1 MKEKTVTDIGEF
13 GCIRRILK
21 DFIYRPESVKLGAGD
36 DGAVYVTPPGYDQV
50 ISTDTMVE
58 GIHFTKETM
67 SFSDVGYRICAVNFS
82 DMAAMGAE
90 PVALVLS
97 LALPKD
103 LPLEDLENC
112 YHGIRECC
120 RKYSVNL
127 LGGDMTA
134 SLGGVILTGTVVGI
148 VPSDR
153 AVKRSGAQVGD
164 VVFVTETVGD
174 SAAGLAAILH
184 QCNTDFPS
192 LTKRHRRPEAQ
203 IQLGKMLREAGVTSL
218 NDVSDGLS
226 QELNEIAA
234 ASKVIINLDKDKIP
248 LSEETIRLGERLG
261 TDPLNWA
268 FTGGEDYELA
278 GTMSRKNWEKI
289 KGIHPVT
296 KIGTVCDKGAGQ
308 VFIKSK
314 NETVLMI
321 PKGYDHFRT

>member
-1 MKEKTVTDIGEF
+1 MKEKTVTDVGEF

-184 QCNTDFPS
+184 QCDTDFPS
-192 LTKRHRRPEAQ
+192 LTRRHRRPEAQ
-203 IQLGKMLREAGVTSL
+203 IQLGKILREAGATSL
-218 NDVSDGLS
+218 NDISDGLS

-234 ASKVIINLDKDKIP
+234 ASRVIINLDKDKIP
-248 LSEETIRLGERLG
+248 LSEETIRLGKRLG

-278 GTMSRKNWEKI
+278 GTMSRKNWKKI
-289 KGIHPVT
+289 KGSLPVT
-296 KIGTVCDKGAGQ
+296 EIGIVCDKGSGQ

>member
-13 GCIRRILK
+13 GCIRHILK

-90 PVALVLS
+90 PVAFVLS

-184 QCNTDFPS
+184 QCDTDFPG

-248 LSEETIRLGERLG
+248 LSEETIRLGKRLG

-289 KGIHPVT
+289 KGSLLVT
-296 KIGTVCDKGAGQ
+296 EIGIVCDKGSGQ

>member
-21 DFIYRPESVKLGAGD
+21 DIIYRPESVKLGAGD

-184 QCNTDFPS
+184 QCDTDFPG

-203 IQLGKMLREAGVTSL
+203 IQLGKILREAGATSL
-218 NDVSDGLS
+218 NDISDGLS

-234 ASKVIINLDKDKIP
+234 ASRVIINLDKDKIP
-248 LSEETIRLGERLG
+248 LSEETIRLGKRLG

-289 KGIHPVT
+289 KGSRPVT
-296 KIGTVCDKGAGQ
+296 EIGIVCDKGAGQ

>member
-13 GCIRRILK
+13 DCIRRILK

-67 SFSDVGYRICAVNFS
+67 SFSDVGYRICTVNFS

-174 SAAGLAAILH
+174 SAAGLVAILH
-184 QCNTDFPS
+184 QCDTDFPS
-192 LTKRHRRPEAQ
+192 LTRRHRRPEAQ
-203 IQLGKMLREAGVTSL
+203 IQLGKILREAGATSL
-218 NDVSDGLS
+218 NDISDGLS

-234 ASKVIINLDKDKIP
+234 ASRVIINLDKDKIP
-248 LSEETIRLGERLG
+248 LSEETIRLGKRLG

-289 KGIHPVT
+289 KGSRPVT
-296 KIGTVCDKGAGQ
+296 EIGIVCDKGAGQ

>member
-13 GCIRRILK
+13 GCIRHILK

-90 PVALVLS
+90 PVAFVLS

-184 QCNTDFPS
+184 QCDTDFPG

-248 LSEETIRLGERLG
+248 LSEETIRLGKRLG

-268 FTGGEDYELA
+268 FIGGEDYELA

-289 KGIHPVT
+289 KGSLPVT
-296 KIGTVCDKGAGQ
+296 EIGIVCDKGSGQ

>member
-21 DFIYRPESVKLGAGD
+21 GFIYRPESVKLGAGD

-184 QCNTDFPS
+184 QCDTDFPG

-203 IQLGKMLREAGVTSL
+203 IQLGKILREAGATSL
-218 NDVSDGLS
+218 NDISDGLS

-234 ASKVIINLDKDKIP
+234 ASRVIINLDKDKIP
-248 LSEETIRLGERLG
+248 LSEETIRLGKRLG
-261 TDPLNWA
+261 TDSLNWA

-278 GTMSRKNWEKI
+278 GTISPKNWGKI
-289 KGIHPVT
+289 KGSYPVT
-296 KIGTVCDKGAGQ
+296 EIGIVCDKGSGQ

>member
-1 MKEKTVTDIGEF
+1 MKEKTVTEIGEF
-13 GCIRRILK
+13 GCIRHILK

-90 PVALVLS
+90 PVAFVLS

-184 QCNTDFPS
+184 QCDTDFPG

-248 LSEETIRLGERLG
+248 LSEETIRLGKRLG

-268 FTGGEDYELA
+268 FIGGEDYELA

-289 KGIHPVT
+289 KGSLPVT
-296 KIGTVCDKGAGQ
+296 EIGIVCDKGSGQ

>member
-13 GCIRRILK
+13 GCIRHILK

-184 QCNTDFPS
+184 QCDTDFPS
-192 LTKRHRRPEAQ
+192 LTRRHRRPEAQ
-203 IQLGKMLREAGVTSL
+203 IQLGKILREAGATSL
-218 NDVSDGLS
+218 NDISDGLS

-234 ASKVIINLDKDKIP
+234 ASRVIINLDKDKIP
-248 LSEETIRLGERLG
+248 LSEETIRLGKRLG

-278 GTMSRKNWEKI
+278 GTMSRKNWEKL
-289 KGIHPVT
+289 KGSRPVT
-296 KIGTVCDKGAGQ
+296 EIGIVCDKGSGQ

>member
-1 MKEKTVTDIGEF
+1 MKEETVTDIGEF
-13 GCIRRILK
+13 GCIRRILQNL
-21 DFIYRPESVKLGAGD
+21 IYRPESVKLGAGD
-36 DGAVYVTPPGYDQV
+36 DGAVYVTPYGYDQV

-58 GIHFTKETM
+58 GIHFTRETM
-67 SFSDVGYRICAVNFS
+67 RFSDVGYRICSVNFS

-90 PVALVLS
+90 PVAFVLS
-97 LALPKD
+97 LALPRNFAMD
-103 LPLEDLENC
+103 DLENC

-120 RKYSVNL
+120 RKYRVNL

-134 SLGGVILTGTVVGI
+134 SREGVILTGTVIGM
-148 VPSDR
+148 VPSDM
-153 AVKRSGAQVGD
+153 AVKRSGAGPGD
-164 VVFVTETVGD
+164 VVFVTGTVGD
-174 SAAGLAAILH
+174 SAAGLAAIRH
-184 QCNTDFPS
+184 QWDEEFPN

-203 IQLGKMLREAGVTSL
+203 IQLGKILREAGATSL
-218 NDVSDGLS
+218 NDISDGLS

-234 ASKVIINLDKDKIP
+234 ASRVIINLDKDKIP
-248 LSEETIRLGERLG
+248 LSEETIRLGKRLG

-289 KGIHPVT
+289 KGSRPVT
-296 KIGTVCDKGAGQ
+296 EIGIVCDKGSGQ

>member
-13 GCIRRILK
+13 GCIRHILK

-90 PVALVLS
+90 PVAFVLS

-103 LPLEDLENC
+103 LLLEDLENC

-184 QCNTDFPS
+184 QCDTDFPS

-289 KGIHPVT
+289 KRSHLVT
-296 KIGTVCDKGAGQ
+296 KIGTVCDKGSGQ

>member
-1 MKEKTVTDIGEF
+1 MKEKTVTDVGEF

-184 QCNTDFPS
+184 QCDTDFPS
-192 LTKRHRRPEAQ
+192 LTRRHRRPEAQ
-203 IQLGKMLREAGVTSL
+203 IQLGKILREAGATSL
-218 NDVSDGLS
+218 NDISDGLS

-234 ASKVIINLDKDKIP
+234 ASRVIINLDKDKIP

-289 KGIHPVT
+289 KGSRPVT
-296 KIGTVCDKGAGQ
+296 EIGIVCDKGAGQ

>member
-13 GCIRRILK
+13 GCIRHILK

-90 PVALVLS
+90 PVAFVLS

-103 LPLEDLENC
+103 LLLEDLENC

-184 QCNTDFPS
+184 QCDTDFPS

-248 LSEETIRLGERLG
+248 LSEETIRLGKRLG

-289 KGIHPVT
+289 KRSHLVT
-296 KIGTVCDKGAGQ
+296 KIGTVCDKGSGQ

>member
-13 GCIRRILK
+13 GCIRHILK

-184 QCNTDFPS
+184 QCDTDFPG

-203 IQLGKMLREAGVTSL
+203 IQLGKILREAGATSL
-218 NDVSDGLS
+218 NDISDGLS

-248 LSEETIRLGERLG
+248 LSEETIRLGKRLG

-289 KGIHPVT
+289 KGSLLVT
-296 KIGTVCDKGAGQ
+296 EIGIVCDKGSGQ

>member
-90 PVALVLS
+90 PVAFVHS
-97 LALPKD
+97 LAFPKD
-103 LPLEDLENC
+103 LSLEDLENC

-184 QCNTDFPS
+184 QCNTDFPG

-203 IQLGKMLREAGVTSL
+203 IQLGKILREAGATSL
-218 NDVSDGLS
+218 NDISDGLS

-234 ASKVIINLDKDKIP
+234 ASRVIINLDKDKIP
-248 LSEETIRLGERLG
+248 LSEETIRLGKRLG
-261 TDPLNWA
+261 TDSLNWA

-296 KIGTVCDKGAGQ
+296 KIGIVCDKGAGQ
-308 VFIKSK
+308 VFVKSK
-314 NETVLMI
+314 NEKVLMI

>member
-1 MKEKTVTDIGEF
+1 
-13 GCIRRILK
+13 
-21 DFIYRPESVKLGAGD
+21 
-36 DGAVYVTPPGYDQV
+36 
-50 ISTDTMVE
+50 
-58 GIHFTKETM
+58 
-67 SFSDVGYRICAVNFS
+67 
-82 DMAAMGAE
+82 
-90 PVALVLS
+90 
-97 LALPKD
+97 
-103 LPLEDLENC
+103 
-112 YHGIRECC
+112 
-120 RKYSVNL
+120 
-127 LGGDMTA
+127 MTA

-184 QCNTDFPS
+184 QCDTDFPS

-248 LSEETIRLGERLG
+248 LSEETIRLGKRLG

-289 KGIHPVT
+289 KGSLPVT
-296 KIGTVCDKGAGQ
+296 EIGIVCDKGSGQ

>member
-184 QCNTDFPS
+184 QCNTDFPG

-203 IQLGKMLREAGVTSL
+203 IQLGKILREAGATSL
-218 NDVSDGLS
+218 NDISDGLS

-234 ASKVIINLDKDKIP
+234 ASRVIINLDKDKIP
-248 LSEETIRLGERLG
+248 LSEETIRLGKRLG

-278 GTMSRKNWEKI
+278 GTMSRKNWKKI
-289 KGIHPVT
+289 KGSLPVT
-296 KIGTVCDKGAGQ
+296 EIGIVCDKGSGQ

>member
-21 DFIYRPESVKLGAGD
+21 NFIYRPESVKLGAGD

-58 GIHFTKETM
+58 GIHFAKETM

-184 QCNTDFPS
+184 QCDTDFPG

-248 LSEETIRLGERLG
+248 LSEETIRLGKRLG
-261 TDPLNWA
+261 TDSLNWA

-278 GTMSRKNWEKI
+278 GTICPENWGKI
-289 KGIHPVT
+289 KGRYPVT
-296 KIGTVCDKGAGQ
+296 EIGIVCDKGTGQ

>member
-1 MKEKTVTDIGEF
+1 MKEKTVTEIGEF
-13 GCIRRILK
+13 GCIRHILK

-36 DGAVYVTPPGYDQV
+36 DGAVYVTPPGYGQV

-148 VPSDR
+148 VASDR

-184 QCNTDFPS
+184 QCDTDFPG

-203 IQLGKMLREAGVTSL
+203 IQLGKILREAGATSL
-218 NDVSDGLS
+218 NDISDGLS

-234 ASKVIINLDKDKIP
+234 ASRVIINLDKDKIP
-248 LSEETIRLGERLG
+248 LSEETIRLGKRLG
-261 TDPLNWA
+261 TDSLNWA

-278 GTMSRKNWEKI
+278 GTISPKNWEKI
-289 KGIHPVT
+289 KGSHPVT
-296 KIGTVCDKGAGQ
+296 EIGIVCDKGAGQ

>member
-13 GCIRRILK
+13 GCIRHILK

-36 DGAVYVTPPGYDQV
+36 DGAVYVTPLGYDQV

-90 PVALVLS
+90 PAALVLS

-184 QCNTDFPS
+184 QCDTDFPS

-248 LSEETIRLGERLG
+248 LSEETIRLGKRLG

-289 KGIHPVT
+289 KGSHPVT
-296 KIGTVCDKGAGQ
+296 KIGTVCDKGSGQ

>member
-1 MKEKTVTDIGEF
+1 MKEKTVTDVGEF

-90 PVALVLS
+90 PVAFVLS

-148 VPSDR
+148 VPSDQ

-184 QCNTDFPS
+184 QCDTDFPG

-203 IQLGKMLREAGVTSL
+203 IQLGKILREAGATSL
-218 NDVSDGLS
+218 NDISDGLS

-248 LSEETIRLGERLG
+248 LSEETIRLGKRLG

-278 GTMSRKNWEKI
+278 GTMSRKNWEKL
-289 KGIHPVT
+289 KGSRPVT
-296 KIGTVCDKGAGQ
+296 EIGIVCDKGSGQ

>member
-13 GCIRRILK
+13 GCIRHILK

-184 QCNTDFPS
+184 QCDMDFPG

-203 IQLGKMLREAGVTSL
+203 IQLGKILREAGATSL
-218 NDVSDGLS
+218 NDISDGLS

-248 LSEETIRLGERLG
+248 LSEETIRLGKRLG

-289 KGIHPVT
+289 KGSRPVT
-296 KIGTVCDKGAGQ
+296 EIGIVCDKGAGQ

>member
-184 QCNTDFPS
+184 QCDTDFPS
-192 LTKRHRRPEAQ
+192 LTRRHRRPEAQ
-203 IQLGKMLREAGVTSL
+203 IQLGKILREAGATSL
-218 NDVSDGLS
+218 NDISDGLS

-234 ASKVIINLDKDKIP
+234 ASRVIINLDKDKIP
-248 LSEETIRLGERLG
+248 LSEETIRLGKRLG

-278 GTMSRKNWEKI
+278 GTMSRKNWGKI
-289 KGIHPVT
+289 KGSRLVT
-296 KIGTVCDKGAGQ
+296 EIGIVCDKGAGQ

>member
-13 GCIRRILK
+13 GCIRHILK

-90 PVALVLS
+90 PVAFVLS

-184 QCNTDFPS
+184 QCDTDFPG

-248 LSEETIRLGERLG
+248 LSEETIRLGKRLG

-289 KGIHPVT
+289 KGSLPVT
-296 KIGTVCDKGAGQ
+296 EIGIVCDKGSGQ

>member
-13 GCIRRILK
+13 GCIRHILK

-67 SFSDVGYRICAVNFS
+67 SFSNVGYRICAVNFS

-90 PVALVLS
+90 PVAFVLS

-103 LPLEDLENC
+103 LLLEDLENC

-184 QCNTDFPS
+184 QCDTDFPS

>member
-13 GCIRRILK
+13 GCIRHILK

-184 QCNTDFPS
+184 QCDMDFPG

-203 IQLGKMLREAGVTSL
+203 IQLGKILREAGATSL
-218 NDVSDGLS
+218 NDISDGLS

-248 LSEETIRLGERLG
+248 LSEETIRLGKRLG

-278 GTMSRKNWEKI
+278 GTMSRKNWKKI
-289 KGIHPVT
+289 KGSLLVT
-296 KIGTVCDKGAGQ
+296 EIGIVCDKGSGQ

>member
-13 GCIRRILK
+13 GCIRHILK

-148 VPSDR
+148 VPSDW

-184 QCNTDFPS
+184 QCDMDFPG

-203 IQLGKMLREAGVTSL
+203 IQLGKILREAGATSL
-218 NDVSDGLS
+218 NDISDGLS

-248 LSEETIRLGERLG
+248 LSEETIRLGKRLG

-289 KGIHPVT
+289 KGSLPVT
-296 KIGTVCDKGAGQ
+296 EIGIVCDKGSRQ

-314 NETVLMI
+314 NEKVLMI

>member
-1 MKEKTVTDIGEF
+1 
-13 GCIRRILK
+13 
-21 DFIYRPESVKLGAGD
+21 
-36 DGAVYVTPPGYDQV
+36 
-50 ISTDTMVE
+50 
-58 GIHFTKETM
+58 
-67 SFSDVGYRICAVNFS
+67 
-82 DMAAMGAE
+82 
-90 PVALVLS
+90 
-97 LALPKD
+97 
-103 LPLEDLENC
+103 
-112 YHGIRECC
+112 
-120 RKYSVNL
+120 
-127 LGGDMTA
+127 MTA

-174 SAAGLAAILH
+174 SAAGLASILH
-184 QCNTDFPS
+184 QCDTDFPS

-203 IQLGKMLREAGVTSL
+203 IQLGKILREAGATSL
-218 NDVSDGLS
+218 NDISDGLS

-234 ASKVIINLDKDKIP
+234 ASRVIINLDKDKIP
-248 LSEETIRLGERLG
+248 LSEETIRLGKRLG

-289 KGIHPVT
+289 KGSQPVT
-296 KIGTVCDKGAGQ
+296 EIGIVCDKGSGQ

>member
-1 MKEKTVTDIGEF
+1 MKEKTVTDVGEF

-67 SFSDVGYRICAVNFS
+67 SFPDVGYRICAVNFS

-184 QCNTDFPS
+184 QCDTDFPS
-192 LTKRHRRPEAQ
+192 LTRRHRRPEAQ
-203 IQLGKMLREAGVTSL
+203 IQLGKILREAGATSL
-218 NDVSDGLS
+218 NDISDGLS

-234 ASKVIINLDKDKIP
+234 ASRVIINLDKDKIP
-248 LSEETIRLGERLG
+248 LSEETIRLGKRLG

-289 KGIHPVT
+289 KGSRPVT
-296 KIGTVCDKGAGQ
+296 EIGIVCDKGAGQ

>member
-1 MKEKTVTDIGEF
+1 MKEKTVTDVGEF

-184 QCNTDFPS
+184 QCDTDFPS
-192 LTKRHRRPEAQ
+192 LTRRHRRPEAQ
-203 IQLGKMLREAGVTSL
+203 IQLGKILREAGATSL
-218 NDVSDGLS
+218 NDISDGFS

-261 TDPLNWA
+261 TDPFNWA
-268 FTGGEDYELA
+268 LDGGEDYELA
-278 GTMSRKNWEKI
+278 GTIPPKEWEKI
-289 KGIHPVT
+289 KDKWPVT
-296 KIGTVCDKGAGQ
+296 EIGGVHEKGAGR

-314 NETVLMI
+314 NNKALLI
-321 PKGYDHFRT
+321 PKGYDHFRG

>member
-13 GCIRRILK
+13 GCIRHILK

-90 PVALVLS
+90 PVAFVLS

-103 LPLEDLENC
+103 LLLEDLENC

-184 QCNTDFPS
+184 QCDTDFPS
-192 LTKRHRRPEAQ
+192 LTRRHRRPEAQ
-203 IQLGKMLREAGVTSL
+203 IQLGKILREAGATSL
-218 NDVSDGLS
+218 NDISDGLS

-234 ASKVIINLDKDKIP
+234 ASRVIINLDKDKIP
-248 LSEETIRLGERLG
+248 LSEETIRLGKRLG

-278 GTMSRKNWEKI
+278 GTMSRKNWEKL
-289 KGIHPVT
+289 KGSRPVT
-296 KIGTVCDKGAGQ
+296 EIGIVCDKGSGQ

>member
-13 GCIRRILK
+13 GCIRHILK

-184 QCNTDFPS
+184 QCDTDFPG

-203 IQLGKMLREAGVTSL
+203 IQLGKILREAGATSL
-218 NDVSDGLS
+218 NDISDGLS

-289 KGIHPVT
+289 KGSRPVT

>member
-13 GCIRRILK
+13 GCIRHILK

-90 PVALVLS
+90 PVAFVLS

-103 LPLEDLENC
+103 LSLEDLENC

-184 QCNTDFPS
+184 QCDTDFPS

-203 IQLGKMLREAGVTSL
+203 IQLGKMLREAGATSL

-248 LSEETIRLGERLG
+248 LSEETIRLGKRLG

-289 KGIHPVT
+289 KGSLPVIE
-296 KIGTVCDKGAGQ
+296 IGIVCDKGAGQ

>member
-36 DGAVYVTPPGYDQV
+36 DGAVYVIPPGYDQV

-103 LPLEDLENC
+103 LPLEDLEDC

-184 QCNTDFPS
+184 QCDTDFPG

-203 IQLGKMLREAGVTSL
+203 IQLGKILREAGATSL
-218 NDVSDGLS
+218 NDISDGLS

-234 ASKVIINLDKDKIP
+234 ASRVIINLDKDKIP
-248 LSEETIRLGERLG
+248 LSEETIRLGKHLG
-261 TDPLNWA
+261 TDSLNWA

-278 GTMSRKNWEKI
+278 GTISPENWEKI
-289 KGIHPVT
+289 KGGHPVT
-296 KIGTVCDKGAGQ
+296 KIGIVCDKGAGQ
-308 VFIKSK
+308 VFVKSK
-314 NETVLMI
+314 NEKVLMI

>member
-13 GCIRRILK
+13 GCIRHILK

-90 PVALVLS
+90 PVAFVLS

-103 LPLEDLENC
+103 LLLEDLENC

-184 QCNTDFPS
+184 QCDTDFPS

-248 LSEETIRLGERLG
+248 LSEETIRLGKRLG

-289 KGIHPVT
+289 KGSLPVT
-296 KIGTVCDKGAGQ
+296 KIGIVCDKGSGQ

>member
-13 GCIRRILK
+13 DCIRRILK

-184 QCNTDFPS
+184 QCDTDFPS
-192 LTKRHRRPEAQ
+192 LTRRHRRPEAQ
-203 IQLGKMLREAGVTSL
+203 IQLGKILREAGATSL
-218 NDVSDGLS
+218 NDISDGLS

-234 ASKVIINLDKDKIP
+234 ASRVIINLDKDKIP
-248 LSEETIRLGERLG
+248 LSEETIRLGKRLG

-289 KGIHPVT
+289 KGSRPVT
-296 KIGTVCDKGAGQ
+296 EIGIVCDKGAGQ